1 MATTEATTETTTV
14 ATTERR
20 RRLLSSLRSR
30 IVGGYVGLMAL
41 ATLASVGLVYQ
52 ISIARID
59 ARIEND
65 LRQEVQE
72 LRKLA
77 RGNDPETGEP
87 FGNRVRRIFDVFLQR
102 NIPAE
107 NEVMLTFIDGEP
119 YLRSRRVAPYRIDR
133 DPDLLAQWADHK
145 TPERGFSDTPAGTF
159 DYLAVPLHT
168 EDERAKGLFVVG
180 VFRDLEEQEVVAP
193 VVAAGAV
200 GIATLLLG
208 SILAWRLAG
217 RVIDPVERVT
227 QTAVAISETDLTRR
241 IEVQG
246 SDEIAHLATTFN
258 AMLDRLEDAF
268 RAQRQFIDDAGHELR
283 TPITV
288 IRGHLELLGDD
299 PRERRE
305 TLAIVTDELDRM
317 SRMVNDLLVLAKAQR
332 PDFLQLQTV
341 DVAALTAEIES
352 KAKALAARRWA
363 VESTGKGVIV
373 ADRQRLTQAVMQLA
387 ENAAHH
393 TEDGDEIAIGS
404 QIADG
409 VARIWV
415 RDSGPGI
422 RVEDQDKIFR
432 RFERAD
438 ARRTSS
444 EGAGL
449 GLAIA
454 RTIAEAH
461 RGTLDLDSRPG
472 AGATFTITVPVDQ
485 PRLSEEL

>member
-1 MATTEATTETTTV
+1 MGPTTV

-20 RRLLSSLRSR
+20 RRLFSSLRSR

-41 ATLASVGLVYQ
+41 ATLAATGLVYQ

-59 ARIEND
+59 SRIEND

-77 RGNDPETGEP
+77 RGKDPETGEP
-87 FGNRVRRIFDVFLQR
+87 FEDRVRRIFDVFLQR

-107 NEVMLTFIDGEP
+107 NEVMLTFLDGKP

-133 DPDLLAQWADHK
+133 DPDLLARWADLE

-159 DYLAVPLHT
+159 VYMAVPLHA
-168 EDERAKGLFVVG
+168 EENRAKGLFVVG

-200 GIATLLLG
+200 GIATLLIG

-299 PRERRE
+299 PRETRE

-317 SRMVNDLLVLAKAQR
+317 SRMVNDLLMLAKAQR
-332 PDFLQLQTV
+332 PDFLQFQTV
-341 DVAALTAEIES
+341 DVAALTTEIES

-363 VESTGKGVIV
+363 IEARGKGVIV

-393 TEDGDEIAIGS
+393 TQDGDEIAIGS

-409 VARIWV
+409 IARIWV

-422 RVEDQDKIFR
+422 RVEDQGKIFR

-438 ARRTSS
+438 SRRTSS

-461 RGTLDLDSRPG
+461 RGSLDLDSRPG

-485 PRLSEEL
+485 PRLSEEPL